1 MPRSNPSHVS
11 YSSAASVSFRVHSLQ
26 QASITFQSY
35 DDECPGE
42 ILALRTNLSRWPS
55 ALRVCTHFD
64 EIEQVAISTAG
75 GDSTQICSA
84 VARARQI
91 TDRSL
96 DRCSLQHERVW
107 MRSVNERVL
116 HDLIHAVS
124 SDELSSTEDYL
135 WTEGRHLMGPNA
147 ESLHD
152 PKPDF
157 AFGLA
162 AVIEHKTG
170 YNNTDCLDWDLMNL
184 MKLSSSYRITF
195 SPSQMQDIIYP
206 AFVYEAKSDKNPI
219 VWAENQVA
227 VGAARALGLLDELAE
242 LSGKPYIPCIV
253 AATSAGA
260 QWQFHLA
267 YRTGDSRIKFLL
279 PMLDKPLWIRNH
291 MERVMLLTVITRIK
305 RWIMENFQHDVK
317 ERLTALRSDL

>member
-11 YSSAASVSFRVHSLQ
+11 YSSAASVSFRIHSLQ
-26 QASITFQSY
+26 QANIIFQSY
-35 DDECPGE
+35 DDECPRE
-42 ILALRTNLSRWPS
+42 ILALRTNLSEWPS
-55 ALRVCTHFD
+55 ELRVCTKFD
-64 EIEQVAISTAG
+64 EMEQVAISKAE
-75 GDSTQICSA
+75 GDTTQVHTA

-91 TDRSL
+91 TDRTL

-147 ESLHD
+147 ETLHD

-162 AVIEHKTG
+162 AAIEHEPGRKSTE
-170 YNNTDCLDWDLMNL
+170 CLDWDFLNFL
-184 MKLSSSYRITF
+184 KLSSSYRITF

-219 VWAENQVA
+219 IWAENQVA

-267 YRTGDSRIKFLL
+267 YRTGNSRIVSIYPRYFLFAGL
-279 PMLDKPLWIRNH
+279 HTDTG
-291 MERVMLLTVITRIK
+291 RVVSFTYAR
-305 RWIMENFQHDVK
+305 
-317 ERLTALRSDL
+317 